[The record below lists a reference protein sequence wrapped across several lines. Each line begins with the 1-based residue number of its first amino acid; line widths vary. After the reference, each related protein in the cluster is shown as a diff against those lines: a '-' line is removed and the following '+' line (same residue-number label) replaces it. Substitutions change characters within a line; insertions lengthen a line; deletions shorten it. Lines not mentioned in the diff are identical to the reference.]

1 MERSLPEESRLN
13 LLAQAELGRSIPTE
27 AAKRRVRVLVIES
40 TPMASQLLTDAL
52 REIRGMEVIGSA
64 NSAADAIQ
72 AVADLQPEVV
82 LVGDALD
89 GQPTRGF
96 RLAQEIKAAAPDV
109 SVVMLLD
116 HSRSTQVV
124 EAFRAGARGVF
135 SRNDSLTALSECI
148 LKVGHGGI
156 CASQQQLDFLLEAL
170 RQSVIPGSI
179 GADGLKQLSRREQ
192 EVARALAEGRTN
204 REIAELM
211 GLSRHTVKNHIFRIF
226 EKLEVSN
233 RIELITVLNQRQRD
247 QSASR
252 DGISDQHDFR
262 ECLLAAA
269 ESGIASAQFILGQM
283 YLTGEGTRRDK
294 VLAYKWLMLAEQ
306 ANQSFSSASRVA
318 RKNLA
323 TEMLS
328 AQIAEAERL
337 VLQWMGT
344 SGSET
349 WRVAERRAEVPVGTA

>member
-1 MERSLPEESRLN
+1 VR
-13 LLAQAELGRSIPTE
+13 I
-27 AAKRRVRVLVIES
+27 RVLVIES
-40 TPMASQLLTDAL
+40 TPMASQLLADAL
-52 REIRGMEVIGSA
+52 REVRGVEVIGSA
-64 NSAADAIQ
+64 SRATDGIE

-82 LVGDALD
+82 LVSDALD
-89 GQPTRGF
+89 GQPSRGF
-96 RLAQEIKAAAPDV
+96 RLAREIRAAAPDARI
-109 SVVMLLD
+109 VMLLD
-116 HSRSTQVV
+116 HGRASQVV

-135 SRNDSLTALSECI
+135 SRNDSLTTLGECI
-148 LKVGHGGI
+148 LKVGRGGI
-156 CASQQQLDFLLEAL
+156 SASQQQVDFILEAL
-170 RQSVIPGSI
+170 RQGVAATSMTT
-179 GADGLKQLSRREQ
+179 DDLRTLSRREQ
-192 EVARALAEGRTN
+192 EVARALVEGRTN

-247 QSASR
+247 QNGSR
-252 DGISDQHDFR
+252 EGASDQHDFR

-283 YLTGEGTRRDK
+283 YLTGEGTHRDK

-318 RKNLA
+318 RKSLA

-337 VLQWMGT
+337 VLQWTGT
-344 SGSET
+344 SGHDT
-349 WRVAERRAEVPVGTA
+349 WGVLQRGVEITAGTA